1 VRRSVAVG
9 VLASIVVGLACVTAA
24 RQGVRATAD
33 LTWPPGSDFSRD
45 IAGAEAVASGHPLA
59 DPLYRGEWS
68 WYNPLVPAMVA
79 GLAKVTHQEIPI
91 VYARAGA
98 YLNLLAPLTLFAL
111 IAVVFDAVVA
121 ATVVLPFCS

>member
-1 VRRSVAVG
+1 MRRSVAVG

-59 DPLYRGEWS
+59 DLHTF
-68 WYNPLVPAMVA
+68 A
-79 GLAKVTHQEIPI
+79 GFDQVRAWEETYLPPEELAKYEDSIGHQPG
-91 VYARAGA
+91 RGA
-98 YLNLLAPLTLFAL
+98 MLDE
-111 IAVVFDAVVA
+111 AVGQAEHKW
-121 ATVVLPFCS
+121 